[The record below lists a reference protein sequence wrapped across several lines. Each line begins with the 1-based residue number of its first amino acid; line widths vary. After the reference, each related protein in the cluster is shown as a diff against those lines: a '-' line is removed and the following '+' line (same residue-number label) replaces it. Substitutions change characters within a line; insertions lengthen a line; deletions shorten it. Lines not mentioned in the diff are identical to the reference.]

1 MHIKGEIRSDEELLV
16 DGEVEGIVESG
27 SRETMFTSQNP
38 FVRQFLAGAEQG
50 PLGME

>member
-1 MHIKGEIRSDEELLV
+1 
-16 DGEVEGIVESG
+16 
-27 SRETMFTSQNP
+27 MFTSRNP